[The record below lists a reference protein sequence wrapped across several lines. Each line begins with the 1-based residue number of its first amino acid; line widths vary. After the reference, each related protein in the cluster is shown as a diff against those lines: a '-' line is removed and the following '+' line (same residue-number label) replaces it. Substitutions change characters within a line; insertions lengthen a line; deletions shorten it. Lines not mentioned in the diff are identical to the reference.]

1 MKITKSYLRE
11 IVREE
16 TENLL
21 LERDLYRMIDEE
33 AAKLGIVLTEEL
45 REGVMDWLRKHK
57 RKLGVA
63 AAGLSLAGFLGA
75 VQHKVGELEAATQ
88 DRLEQIWQDA
98 QAAKETPEGK
108 LKAISDFLFGINQ
121 AGQQAG
127 NNWVWGEKG
136 TGETFSN
143 YTDEIGLKIVMPPEF
158 SVLYQVYED
167 YQDIEN
173 NRKPQFGPGAK
184 PATPPA
190 GDVVGSAD
198 YANLAKQK
206 QEQLKRLRAVDRIP
220 ARFIPMK
227 HLDPTMHMENSNVSP
242 EQLYVQYWDRFVGY

>member
-63 AAGLSLAGFLGA
+63 AAGLSLAGFLAA
-75 VQHKVGELEAATQ
+75 VQHEVGELEAATE
-88 DRLEQIWQDA
+88 DRIEQIWQDA

-108 LKAISDFLFGINQ
+108 LKAISDFLFTPTG
-121 AGQQAG
+121 G
-127 NNWVWGEKG
+127 NKWIWGEKG
-136 TGETFSN
+136 TTELFSSFN
-143 YTDEIGLKIVMPPEF
+143 TDRGPIMVAPPEF
-158 SVLYQVYED
+158 SVLFQVY
-167 YQDIEN
+167 QDFESGQGA
-173 NRKPQFGPGAK
+173 RLSPGDA
-184 PATPPA
+184 APPA

-198 YANLAKQK
+198 YADTAKEKVSADQVQSLPVRGLAG
-206 QEQLKRLRAVDRIP
+206 AV
-220 ARFIPMK
+220 FVPMDN
-227 HLDPTMHMENSNVSP
+227 LDPTMHMENSNVSP

>member
-75 VQHKVGELEAATQ
+75 VQHKVGELEAATE

-98 QAAKETPEGK
+98 QVAKETPEGK
-108 LKAISDFLFGINQ
+108 LKAISDFLFTPTG
-121 AGQQAG
+121 G
-127 NNWVWGEKG
+127 NKWIWGEKG
-136 TGETFSN
+136 TTELFSSFN
-143 YTDEIGLKIVMPPEF
+143 TDRGPIMVAPPEF
-158 SVLYQVYED
+158 SVLFQVYED

-184 PATPPA
+184 PAAPPA

-198 YANLAKQK
+198 YADMAKEK
-206 QEQLKRLRAVDRIP
+206 
-220 ARFIPMK
+220 
-227 HLDPTMHMENSNVSP
+227 VSAG
-242 EQLYVQYWDRFVGY
+242 QVQSLPV